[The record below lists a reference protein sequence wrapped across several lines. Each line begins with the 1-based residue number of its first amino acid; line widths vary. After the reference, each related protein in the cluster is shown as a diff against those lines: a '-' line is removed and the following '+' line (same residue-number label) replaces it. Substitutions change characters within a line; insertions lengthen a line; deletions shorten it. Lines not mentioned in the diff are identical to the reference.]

1 MPQRKELSLVKGD
14 ERFMFRYE
22 SGSEEDVLDAFVAT
36 ANDRKNHFDWF
47 DAAVLSFQLS
57 KHLVEEADAL
67 LAPKIESSRENTTK
81 QTKSSWGSS

>member
-1 MPQRKELSLVKGD
+1 MPQTKELSLVKGA

-22 SGSEEDVLDAFVAT
+22 SGSEEDVLDSFVAT
-36 ANDRKNHFDWF
+36 ANDRQNNFDWF

-67 LAPKIESSRENTTK
+67 LAPKEPQNRNGSTE
-81 QTKSSWGSS
+81 QTKTSWGSS

>member
-1 MPQRKELSLVKGD
+1 MPHKKELSLVKGD

-36 ANDRKNHFDWF
+36 ANDRKNNFDWF

-57 KHLVEEADAL
+57 KHLVEEADEL
-67 LAPKIESSRENTTK
+67 LAPKSEPSLDGSVNP
-81 QTKSSWGSS
+81 TKSSWGSP